1 MNGDGMRHLFLT
13 KNLSVF
19 YVALIIVLGWPAQ
32 RVSAAVIRLDEAC
45 SLHDAIVAA
54 NTDSPAGGCPAGSGA
69 DTIVLTDD
77 VTLSEALPV
86 IESVIAIEGGGFSIS
101 GDKRYLI
108 FRVGEWPYG
117 NTSLHALSR
126 LTTNRLVLKDARGDL
141 GSALYIASGAEVRI
155 FQSQVADNYARDGG
169 AIFNWGNLKI
179 VESTLSNNLASDSG
193 GAIKNHGSAKLAVTI
208 STFKNN
214 VAGNKGGAIFSSG
227 PASVE
232 SSSFVRNAAL
242 EGGAIYSD
250 EDKLAV
256 ANSTFSHNI
265 GADAGGA
272 IHLHESAAT
281 LSHLTIYGNESR
293 HGGGV
298 FRDGGSVSLVNSIIG
313 GSLESAD
320 CVGAR
325 DENHG
330 NLIQDGSCEPAFSG
344 SPLLQ
349 PLSGSPAHFS
359 LYGDSPA
366 IHSGEV
372 EYCAV
377 WDQAGERRDW
387 RFDCDIGA
395 IEMKEDLEHMEPAPE
410 TASPADGTTC
420 TLADQIHAA
429 NRDEAVGACPAGDG
443 ADTIRIEQD
452 ISLTERLPKI
462 TSEILI
468 IGNGHT
474 ISGEY
479 KTRIFDIGESG
490 QLTIH
495 NLNIIRGRH
504 AIQGGAIRLL
514 GGSLKI
520 CDSTIRDSHSGYGGA
535 IYVEHGTLEID
546 ESELSGNSA
555 HFSGGAIS
563 SDDAAFAINNSVINK
578 NVARGGGAI
587 SAWDGTMSLVGSTV
601 SHNSSHYGGAIY
613 AGGERVDAEN
623 PTEDNTF
630 AIVRSTISHNSAT
643 RFGGAINS
651 SAKMLRLSDSTFSNN
666 QAGEAGGAVIIV
678 RGAMLIEKSS
688 FIDNSAEDD
697 GGAIYS
703 ESADNMDIANSTFS
717 GNSAEEGGALVVSD
731 SSTLTHVTIADNV
744 ANEAG
749 GISMFSGVNLRNS
762 IVSGN
767 RGGDCDFRSE
777 YVQRIDIVASLIGD
791 GSCDADLS
799 GDPMLGDLVEANGFR
814 PLLHGSPAI
823 DAADPRFCPPT
834 DQVGTPRPKG
844 AGCDLGAIEF
854 MGE

>member
-1 MNGDGMRHLFLT
+1 MFRLGQNNQFLF
-13 KNLSVF
+13 
-19 YVALIIVLGWPAQ
+19 ALAVIFFCGWPAQ
-32 RVSAAVIRLDEAC
+32 RASAAIIGVDEDC

-54 NTDSPAGGCPAGSGA
+54 NTDSPAGGCPAGAGA
-69 DTIVLTDD
+69 DTIVLTGD
-77 VTLSEALPV
+77 VTLSEELPV
-86 IESVIAIEGGGFSIS
+86 IESVISIEGEGFSIS
-101 GDKRYLI
+101 GDKRYRI

-155 FQSQVADNYARDGG
+155 DQSQVADNYARDGG

-193 GAIKNHGSAKLAVTI
+193 GAIKNHGSAKLAVTV

-242 EGGAIYSD
+242 EGGAIFSD
-250 EDKLAV
+250 EDELAV

-330 NLIQDGSCEPAFSG
+330 NLIEDGSCEPAYSG
-344 SPLLQ
+344 DPLLQ
-349 PLSGSPAHFS
+349 PLSGSPAHYS

-377 WDQAGERRDW
+377 WDQAGKRRDW

-395 IEMKEDLEHMEPAPE
+395 IEMKEHLEHIEPAPE
-410 TASPADGTTC
+410 TASPSDGTTC
-420 TLADQIHAA
+420 TLADQIRAA
-429 NRDEAVGACPAGDG
+429 NRDEAVGACLAGDG

-474 ISGEY
+474 ISGEF
-479 KTRIFDIGESG
+479 KTRIFDIGKSG

-514 GGSLKI
+514 GGTLKV
-520 CDSTIRDSHSGYGGA
+520 CNSSIRDSHSGYGGA

-546 ESELSGNSA
+546 ESEFSANSA
-555 HFSGGAIS
+555 HFAGGAIEIGDGS
-563 SDDAAFAINNSVINK
+563 HLAISQSRISNNS
-578 NVARGGGAI
+578 AQAGGAL
-587 SAWDGTMSLVGSTV
+587 SVWDASMTLINSIV
-601 SHNSSHYGGAIY
+601 SHNAAGYGGAIVSS
-613 AGGERVDAEN
+613 GGHPDSELA
-623 PTEDNTF
+623 PEDNTL
-630 AIVRSTISHNSAT
+630 AIIDSTIIQNSAT
-643 RFGGAINS
+643 HFGGAING
-651 SAKMLRLSDSTFSNN
+651 SAKKLLITGSTFRDNE
-666 QAGEAGGAVIIV
+666 AGAAGGA
-678 RGAMLIEKSS
+678 LIMVYGSLLAENSS
-688 FIDNSAEDD
+688 FVNNVAGQD

-717 GNSAEEGGALVVSD
+717 GNSAEKGGALVVSD
-731 SSTLTHVTIADNV
+731 SSTLTHVTIANNV
-744 ANEAG
+744 ANETG
-749 GISMFSGVNLRNS
+749 GISMFSGVALRNS
-762 IVSGN
+762 IVAGN
-767 RGGDCDFRSE
+767 SGGDCGFRSE
-777 YVQRIDIVASLIGD
+777 YVQRIDFVASLIGD
-791 GSCDADLS
+791 GSCDADFS
-799 GDPMLGDLVEANGFR
+799 GDPMLGDIADENGSR
-814 PLLHGSPAI
+814 PLLPGSPAI
-823 DAADPRFCPPT
+823 DAADPRFCTET
-834 DQVGTPRPKG
+834 DQIGNPRPFG
-844 AGCDLGAIEF
+844 AACDLGAIEF